1 MAANE
6 DPVLSAYLTEFE
18 KLKDEIASRSNT
30 QSTLINLNLTAIA
43 AIGGFVLAHEGQGF
57 VAVILTIVCPVLG
70 LLFLD
75 HDTNIKSIGTY
86 IRDNLAPAIRS
97 LVGVP
102 SILRY
107 EDAVTLMERNVL
119 QRFSFGIAIVFI
131 FGAVPV
137 FSLAVA
143 FPEAGKHAWSLFVF
157 SIGAVLT
164 LMFLVAFL
172 AFFGKPFKATKQ
184 SQRV

>member
-6 DPVLSAYLTEFE
+6 DSVLSAHLTEFE
-18 KLKDEIASRSNT
+18 KLKDEIKSRSNV

-43 AIGGFVLAHEGQGF
+43 AIGGFVLAHKEQAF
-57 VAVILTIVCPVLG
+57 VAVILTIVSPVLG

-86 IRDNLAPAIRS
+86 IRDNLSPAIRS

-102 SILRY
+102 SIFGY

-137 FSLAVA
+137 FSLAVS

-157 SIGAVLT
+157 FIGAVLT
-164 LMFLVAFL
+164 LMFLLAFL
-172 AFFGKPFKATKQ
+172 TFFLKPFQATRQ
-184 SQRV
+184 SKRV